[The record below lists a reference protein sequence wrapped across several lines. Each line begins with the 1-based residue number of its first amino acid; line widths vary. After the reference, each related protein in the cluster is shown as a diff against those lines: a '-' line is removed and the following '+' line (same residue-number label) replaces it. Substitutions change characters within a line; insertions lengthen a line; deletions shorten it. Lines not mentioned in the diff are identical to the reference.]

1 MPQLGEI
8 IRGDKRGKTNLTKWH
23 WYIWQACD
31 TCGKER
37 WVDLK
42 SKSLLIPLFTKCH
55 LCGNRTP
62 EKRAKCA
69 VNKNKT
75 GATSPAWKGG
85 RFGDGKG
92 YIMVYLSRGDFFYPM
107 ARGDGYVF
115 EHRLVVA
122 KALNRCLLPWE
133 VVHHKEGYAKD
144 DNRYP
149 EALELLPNPH
159 KHDAL
164 TKMTNYI
171 RKLEKR
177 IKELENAYQTG

>member
-1 MPQLGEI
+1 MPQVGEI
-8 IRGDKRGKTNLTKWH
+8 IRGDKLGKTKLTKWH

-42 SKSLLIPLFTKCH
+42 SKSSLLPLTTKCH
-55 LCGNRTP
+55 LCANRTP

-69 VNKNKT
+69 VNKDKT
-75 GATSPAWKGG
+75 GPSCPSWKGG
-85 RFGDGKG
+85 RIKDGHG
-92 YIMVYLSRGDFFYPM
+92 YIMVHLSQDDFFYPM
-107 ARGDGYVF
+107 ARKSGYVF
-115 EHRLVVA
+115 EHRLIVA

-133 VVHHKEGYAKD
+133 TVNHKERYGKD

-149 EALELLPNPH
+149 QVLELFPNPR
-159 KHDAL
+159 KHDTL

-177 IKELENAYQTG
+177 IRELENAH